1 MKKEQPEN
9 RKRNHWLKFRKGATC
24 YVKLYKPDIIYL
36 FGDERVKENV
46 KGKKLYTFCLREKK
60 RRKKIEKNPDN
71 KLRNIHVSEISTCH
85 FYKISIPEIKN

>member
-24 YVKLYKPDIIYL
+24 YVKLYRPDIIYL

-46 KGKKLYTFCLREKK
+46 KGKKLYTFCLREKEGK
-60 RRKKIEKNPDN
+60 NRKKS
-71 KLRNIHVSEISTCH
+71 R
-85 FYKISIPEIKN
+85 